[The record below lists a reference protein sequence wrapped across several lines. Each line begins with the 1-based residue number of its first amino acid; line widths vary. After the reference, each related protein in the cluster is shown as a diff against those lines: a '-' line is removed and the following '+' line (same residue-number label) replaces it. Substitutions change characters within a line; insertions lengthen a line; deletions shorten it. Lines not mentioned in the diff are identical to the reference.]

1 MVLRTIFAPKRA
13 DVKEGWR
20 KLHNEELHN
29 LYTSLYIIR
38 VTKSRLKWAGHVLC
52 VGDMRHVYKIL
63 IGKPEGKNH
72 LDGLGICGRII
83 LKCISGFGG

>member
-29 LYTSLYIIR
+29 LYTSLYIIT
-38 VTKSRLKWAGHVLC
+38 VTKSRLRWA
-52 VGDMRHVYKIL
+52 GDMRHVYKIL

-72 LDGLGICGRII
+72 LDGLGIYGRII